1 MKAENTYLGIS
12 VIIRSTNDKDYFQM
26 FFSGTEELVG
36 KLNEEKSA
44 WALQRELERISKR
57 TDFKIRDVV
66 WQGAWRYD
74 VVIRFEVTIRTIP
87 LDQTFGWPNHS
98 ERTESSL
105 LEVSKS
111 YNKDK

>member
-1 MKAENTYLGIS
+1 
-12 VIIRSTNDKDYFQM
+12 M

-74 VVIRFEVTIRTIP
+74 AVIPFEVTIRAIL

-98 ERTESSL
+98 ERTEFSL

-111 YNKDK
+111 YNKDKYPTLTPFFRRRSYAFSDGWSGHEF